1 MTDLIAIGECMV
13 ELSRQGGNVM
23 SLAYGGDTF
32 NTSVYASRLGLD
44 VAYATA
50 LGDDPYSQGICDL
63 AAGERIAM
71 AGVPRLPGRVPGLYA
86 IETDD
91 KGERRFFYWRDSA
104 PARSLFELAE
114 AANLIARIET
124 ARIVYFSGITLSL
137 YTLAGLDRFEA
148 VLKTAKRR
156 GATVAFDGNFRP
168 RGWGGTTERARKT
181 FARFLPLVDIMLP
194 TFDDE
199 QALWGDGR
207 PHDTLARLAG
217 YGIGEIVVK
226 DGTNGAYARSAGGEI
241 HVPVPQK
248 VSPLDTTAA
257 GDSFNAGYLAERHLG
272 RSPQEAALTG
282 HRLAARVITH
292 RGAIIPVEATKDLIR
307 HPRQTSGMHG
317 GR

>member
-13 ELSRQGGNVM
+13 ELSRHGGTVL

-32 NTSVYASRLGLD
+32 NTAVYASRLGLD

-71 AGVPRLPGRVPGLYA
+71 TGVPRLPGRVPGLYA

-114 AANLIARIET
+114 AADLIARIET
-124 ARIVYFSGITLSL
+124 AKIIYFSGITLSL
-137 YTLAGLDRFEA
+137 YTPAGLDRFEE
-148 VLKTAKRR
+148 VLKAAKRQ
-156 GATVAFDGNFRP
+156 GATIAFDGNFRP
-168 RGWGGTTERARKT
+168 RGWGGTTDRARKI

-199 QALWGDGR
+199 QALWGDVT
-207 PHDTLARLAG
+207 PQDTLSRLAAH
-217 YGIGEIVVK
+217 GIGEIVVK
-226 DGTNGAYARSAGGEI
+226 DGTNGAYVKSGATPI
-241 HVPVPQK
+241 HVPVPAK

-257 GDSFNAGYLAERHLG
+257 GDSFNAGYLAGRHRG
-272 RSPQEAALTG
+272 RPEEQSALLG
-282 HRLAARVITH
+282 HRLAAKVITH
-292 RGAIIPVEATKDLIR
+292 RGAIIPAEAMNSLS
-307 HPRQTSGMHG
+307 TSD
-317 GR
+317 